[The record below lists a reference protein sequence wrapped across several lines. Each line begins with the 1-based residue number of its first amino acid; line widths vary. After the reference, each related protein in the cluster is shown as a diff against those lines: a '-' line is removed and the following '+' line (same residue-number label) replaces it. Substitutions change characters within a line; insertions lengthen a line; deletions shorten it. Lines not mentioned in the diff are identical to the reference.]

1 MSRKKSPKKR
11 GKRIPS
17 GHPGRG
23 VPQVSRAER
32 RNAFGLVAGTD
43 SPEASVVER
52 EDGVRLN
59 RWLAERGVGSRRA
72 CDALVLDAGV
82 EVNGEIMMEPG
93 YRVMSDDVIKVNGS
107 QIKDVRRLYYLFY
120 KPKGVLCTAEKRET
134 RPRVGDLVDHLVPSR
149 VYPVGRLDEESEGLL
164 LLTNDGDFAH
174 MMMHPSFGVP
184 KTYVAII
191 PAQLKASDVAG
202 LRAGAWVDG
211 VKIVPENLKVIRK
224 TRGSTM
230 VEVVIREGR
239 NREVRRLFARHG
251 LGVKRLK
258 RVRIGSLGVK
268 GVRRGG
274 LRPLTRAER
283 DELVGIAMHT
293 PDRGEVEAGAE
304 SKIGKKRATAPR
316 KVTKK
321 DMLSK
326 RKSGPKK
333 KKSQSVKKKA
343 AKRKPIQRK
352 STRKKPSRRG
362 EGRKYKS

>member
-1 MSRKKSPKKR
+1 MSRRKPPKKR
-11 GKRIPS
+11 GKRVPS
-17 GHPGRG
+17 GHIGRG
-23 VPQVSRAER
+23 KPKVSQAER
-32 RNAFGLVAGTD
+32 RNAFALVAGTD
-43 SPEASVVER
+43 SPESAVVER
-52 EDGVRLN
+52 RDGVRLN

-93 YRVMSDDVIKVNGS
+93 YRVMPDDVVKVNGS

-120 KPKGVLCTAEKRET
+120 KPRGVLCTAEKAET

-149 VYPVGRLDEESEGLL
+149 VYPVGRLDEDSEGLL

-184 KTYVAII
+184 KTYVAMI
-191 PAQLKASDVAG
+191 PSQLKAADISG
-202 LRAGAWVDG
+202 LRQGAWVDG
-211 VKIVPENLKVIRK
+211 VKIVPESVKIIRK

-230 VEVVIREGR
+230 VEIVIREGR

-251 LGVKRLK
+251 FGVKRLK

-283 DELVGIAMHT
+283 DELVAIAMRSND
-293 PDRGEVEAGAE
+293 PAEVESGDGGDE
-304 SKIGKKRATAPR
+304 SKKGKAYGSR
-316 KVTKK
+316 KPA
-321 DMLSK
+321 M
-326 RKSGPKK
+326 KK
-333 KKSQSVKKKA
+333 KPVSRKKKTSA
-343 AKRKPIQRK
+343 RRKPVRK
-352 STRKKPSRRG
+352 KKTTTRKKGGGRRG
-362 EGRKYKS
+362 AERH

>member
-1 MSRKKSPKKR
+1 MSRRKPPKKR
-11 GKRIPS
+11 GKRTPS
-17 GHPGRG
+17 GHQGRG
-23 VPQVSRAER
+23 TPKVSRAEK
-32 RNAFGLVAGTD
+32 RNAFALVAGTD
-43 SPEASVVER
+43 SPDSAVTSR

-82 EVNGEIMMEPG
+82 EVNGEIMLEPG
-93 YRVMSDDVIKVNGS
+93 YRVMSGDVVKVNGR

-120 KPKGVLCTAEKRET
+120 KPRGVLCTAEKRET

-149 VYPVGRLDEESEGLL
+149 VYPVGRLDEDSEGLL

-184 KTYVAII
+184 KTYVAQI
-191 PAQLKASDVAG
+191 PGQMKAADVAG

-211 VKIVPENLKVIRK
+211 VKIVPESLKVIRK

-251 LGVKRLK
+251 FGVKRLK

-283 DELVGIAMHT
+283 DELVAIAQKSV
-293 PDRGEVEAGAE
+293 DGGEVSSELEADGDSAE
-304 SKIGKKRATAPR
+304 RKPKGKARPSKPYGKT
-316 KVTKK
+316 
-321 DMLSK
+321 SK
-326 RKSGPKK
+326 RKVS
-333 KKSQSVKKKA
+333 KKKA
-343 AKRKPIQRK
+343 SAKRKPARK
-352 STRKKPSRRG
+352 KKPMTRKKVSRRG
-362 EGRKYKS
+362 EGRN